1 MHDTAERI
9 RNGLSNAWESESGQI
24 ISRLEHTF
32 PARVNVNKSRRK
44 VLIFKI
50 YNKHPCTMCDE
61 SFAFSSKLAI
71 HILRHTGEK
80 LHICTQCNKSFNEAG
95 HLKRHLLSHS
105 GEKPHKCVKCNK
117 YFRQTG
123 DLKKHFFTHH
133 SHRRDVAQMC
143 TMQQIIWS
151 RWTSEEA
158 PTDAQ

>member
-71 HILRHTGEK
+71 HISPYRFWPTFEFFNAQKTSGADRLGEPK
-80 LHICTQCNKSFNEAG
+80 N
-95 HLKRHLLSHS
+95 
-105 GEKPHKCVKCNK
+105 
-117 YFRQTG
+117 
-123 DLKKHFFTHH
+123 
-133 SHRRDVAQMC
+133 
-143 TMQQIIWS
+143 QI
-151 RWTSEEA
+151 SEL
-158 PTDAQ
+158 